1 MCRRTSSAETAG
13 IFHNADALQI
23 LSFNR
28 PTTSSHITPLVLT
41 VLIALLLPESV
52 RYMVA
57 KNQPAERIRSV
68 LRRIAATVPDAASF
82 VMHEKAA
89 VTAARSGIGMVVSSS
104 YLVGSV
110 SLWVAYF
117 MGLVIFYALINW
129 MPLLFRDAGL
139 APQTAALISA
149 LFPLGGV
156 GAILFGWLMDRFNAN
171 VIIAVGFALTAV
183 AVYAIGQLAGNLAL
197 LVVVVFAAGT
207 LMNTSQSS
215 LPALAAG
222 FYPTQGRATGVAWML
237 GLGRFGGIAGSFL
250 VAELARRQLTLSE
263 IFAIVAIPGLI
274 AAAALMV
281 KQLAHPDDTA
291 ARAAARREALGH

>member
-1 MCRRTSSAETAG
+1 
-13 IFHNADALQI
+13 
-23 LSFNR
+23 
-28 PTTSSHITPLVLT
+28 
-41 VLIALLLPESV
+41 
-52 RYMVA
+52 MVA
-57 KNQPAERIRSV
+57 KNQPVERIRSV
-68 LRRIAATVPDAASF
+68 LHRIAATVPDASSF

-89 VTAARSGIGMVVSSS
+89 ATAARSGIGMVISSS

-129 MPLLFRDAGL
+129 MPLLFKDAGL
-139 APQTAALISA
+139 APQTASLISA

-183 AVYAIGQLAGNLAL
+183 AVYAIGQTAGNLAL
-197 LVVVVFAAGT
+197 LVVVVFVAGT

-237 GLGRFGGIAGSFL
+237 GLGRFGGVAGSFL
-250 VAELARRQLTLSE
+250 VAELARRQLSFSE
-263 IFAIVAIPGLI
+263 IFAIVGIPGLI
-274 AAAALMV
+274 AAAALVV

-291 ARAAARREALGH
+291 ARVAARSEAMGH

>member
-1 MCRRTSSAETAG
+1 
-13 IFHNADALQI
+13 
-23 LSFNR
+23 
-28 PTTSSHITPLVLT
+28 
-41 VLIALLLPESV
+41 
-52 RYMVA
+52 
-57 KNQPAERIRSV
+57 
-68 LRRIAATVPDAASF
+68 
-82 VMHEKAA
+82 
-89 VTAARSGIGMVVSSS
+89 
-104 YLVGSV
+104 
-110 SLWVAYF
+110 
-117 MGLVIFYALINW
+117 
-129 MPLLFRDAGL
+129 
-139 APQTAALISA
+139 
-149 LFPLGGV
+149 
-156 GAILFGWLMDRFNAN
+156 MDRFNAN

-197 LVVVVFAAGT
+197 LVVVFAAGT

-222 FYPTQGRATGVAWML
+222 FYPTQGRATGAAWML

>member
-1 MCRRTSSAETAG
+1 
-13 IFHNADALQI
+13 
-23 LSFNR
+23 
-28 PTTSSHITPLVLT
+28 
-41 VLIALLLPESV
+41 
-52 RYMVA
+52 MVA
-57 KNQPAERIRSV
+57 RNQPVERIRSV
-68 LRRIAATVPDAASF
+68 LHRIAATVPDATSF

-89 VTAARSGIGMVVSSS
+89 ATEARSGIGMVLSSS

-129 MPLLFRDAGL
+129 MPLLFKDAGL
-139 APQTAALISA
+139 SPQTAALISA

-183 AVYAIGQLAGNLAL
+183 AVYAIGQMVDELAGLVL
-197 LVVVVFAAGT
+197 LVFAAGT

-250 VAELARRQLTLSE
+250 VAELARRHLGFGA
-263 IFAIVAIPGLI
+263 IFTVVAIPGLV
-274 AAAALMV
+274 AAAALLV
-281 KQLAHPDDTA
+281 KHA
-291 ARAAARREALGH
+291 AQPAAGDMRAAARREALGH

>member
-1 MCRRTSSAETAG
+1 
-13 IFHNADALQI
+13 
-23 LSFNR
+23 
-28 PTTSSHITPLVLT
+28 
-41 VLIALLLPESV
+41 
-52 RYMVA
+52 
-57 KNQPAERIRSV
+57 
-68 LRRIAATVPDAASF
+68 
-82 VMHEKAA
+82 MHEKAA

-129 MPLLFRDAGL
+129 MPLLFKDAGL

-156 GAILFGWLMDRFNAN
+156 GAIVFGWLMDRFNAN

-222 FYPTQGRATGVAWML
+222 FYPWHCRLLSRGRTRAPATDLERDFCDRGYPGPDRRGGADGQAARASRRHGGSRGCKARSAGSLMSEDC
-237 GLGRFGGIAGSFL
+237 GARFGGSRDIASRHSRKSCE
-250 VAELARRQLTLSE
+250 ANSSACMY
-263 IFAIVAIPGLI
+263 FAS
-274 AAAALMV
+274 
-281 KQLAHPDDTA
+281 HDC
-291 ARAAARREALGH
+291 LGATSA